1 MKVLLTTDLSRP
13 AVNGVVISVTNLYK
27 ELKKHGHEVK
37 ILTLSL
43 EEESYKN
50 GDIYYI
56 KAMKTGIYDTAY
68 ISFRLFDH
76 YINEIIEWNPDIIH
90 TNCEFSTYSFAEKI
104 HKETKAP
111 IVHTYHTMYEH
122 YISYLIKYG
131 TDFAKSLLYPFMNMR
146 LKSSDL
152 IIAPTGKVKSA
163 LLNNG
168 MKKMI
173 RVIPTGIDLS
183 KFEYRYS
190 EEEKKEF
197 KKELGI
203 NENSFILGSL
213 GRIAEEKNFS
223 ESLEIFK
230 EVLRFKPNIYYIIV
244 GDGPYKKSLEE
255 EAMNLGIRDKIIFTG
270 MVEPNNVSKYYQI
283 FDCFI
288 SSTISETQ
296 GLTYIE
302 ALVNKNAIIARKD
315 KATEDILFH
324 GENSLLYENKEE
336 GIKYLLNLIED
347 KDLLKRLQEKADES
361 KTTFST
367 ETFYEKIIGVY
378 KEILDKEKNR

>member
-255 EAMNLGIRDKIIFTG
+255 EAMNLGRRDKIIFTG
-270 MVEPNNVSKYYQI
+270 MVEP
-283 FDCFI
+283 
-288 SSTISETQ
+288 
-296 GLTYIE
+296 
-302 ALVNKNAIIARKD
+302 NAIIARKD